1 MNLQK
6 QISLIEKNS
15 IQHYLLK
22 HDDVCFS
29 ILKVVFVLICVNSM
43 TGHAFTKN
51 INVQQVQNEI
61 QEPNS
66 YIETVLGDQQT
77 PLILLK
83 REILS
88 SDDVLSCL
96 EAQNIDLQNMKQESK
111 QTLEDIALHQQ
122 TSINNREPLL
132 LGFPITTLNKLMNIT
147 GVATHFSDQGNT
159 FYQTPVYQNIF
170 RGYHLANVET
180 NVQARLIS
188 PNDGSCSLGFAMCH
202 YQDDCVVNDE
212 GQPIYY
218 TEFPVLGISKNHQVI
233 IIDPA
238 SIGNQLKEQIMEF
251 KSQYGA
257 PEDIPFKVKDTRSSI
272 VGFSQSTLVFDA
284 ISTLDF
290 LGSSPLPEMTSRW
303 SLRFQWG
310 KNKDDFM
317 TKAPVEGVGYH
328 TVHSPLYDTHIIF
341 LRDISRDNPVHFY
354 VKNVPDNYQ
363 APFRESFDH
372 WNTIFI
378 SLKGYPA
385 FTYQFI
391 QGNYDGQTE
400 IITGDIRYNVL
411 EWDMT
416 YRHSYNGQSHNL
428 LFDQNTGQ
436 IWSTSILIQ
445 GPRLIEEYSR
455 WFQYSDAIRAN
466 EVIRQPLLTAPFHSD
481 TYNLISQVSFSE
493 FPLHHQTLMLAPED
507 ETFDSY
513 IPKLLKAITTHEL
526 GHPLGLMHNHKSSI
540 FAQNGYVGNSH
551 MEYLKPY
558 NLHKPVSGTYDR
570 MALAYGYLGML
581 PERTDLFCANS
592 DLIDSYH
599 NNDQRD
605 KSPECSRTDG
615 TSLPLEDFASRL
627 RQTFDLL
634 TSRKDNQSFPYLV
647 WNTRVNQYVN
657 SLTFGLISYYFSAD
671 THYDQLQT
679 VLIEGQKP
687 ENPQEVKD
695 LVIEYL
701 DPIICNPR
709 LHSILQGND
718 LDIGNN
724 FFDSILHQNVL
735 NFMIATRMMIFNE
748 TSIKSLGCP
757 MANSFK

>member
-1 MNLQK
+1 
-6 QISLIEKNS
+6 
-15 IQHYLLK
+15 
-22 HDDVCFS
+22 
-29 ILKVVFVLICVNSM
+29 M
-43 TGHAFTKN
+43 TNCTFTQN
-51 INVQQVQNEI
+51 TNTQGQAQNEA
-61 QEPNS
+61 QNNGEPDS
-66 YIETVLGDQQT
+66 YIESFLGDQQT
-77 PLILLK
+77 PLVLLK

-88 SDDVLSCL
+88 SNDVLSCL
-96 EAQNIDLQNMKQESK
+96 KAQNIDLQNMKQEPEQTSK
-111 QTLEDIALHQQ
+111 DI
-122 TSINNREPLL
+122 TISINNREALL
-132 LGFPITTLNKLMNIT
+132 LGIPLTALNKLMNMT
-147 GVATHFSDQGNT
+147 GVATHFSDRGNT

-188 PNDGSCSLGFAMCH
+188 SSDGSCSLGFAICH

-218 TEFPVLGISKNHQVI
+218 TELPVLGISQNHQVI

-238 SIGNQLKEQIMEF
+238 SIGNQLKERIMELE
-251 KSQYGA
+251 SQYGV
-257 PEDIPFKVKDTRSSI
+257 PEDIPFKVKDIRSSI
-272 VGFSQSTLVFDA
+272 VGFSQPTLVFDA

-290 LGSSPLPEMTSRW
+290 PGPSPLPEMTSRW
-303 SLRFQWG
+303 SLRFEWG
-310 KNKDDFM
+310 KSRDNFV
-317 TKAPVEGVGYH
+317 TRTPTEGVGYH
-328 TVHSPLYDTHIIF
+328 TAYSPLEDTHIIS
-341 LRDISRDNPVHFY
+341 LRDISKDNPAHFY

-363 APFRESFDH
+363 APFRESFNH

-416 YRHSYNGQSHNL
+416 YRHSYNGQSRNL

-455 WFQYSDAIRAN
+455 WFQYSDIIRAN
-466 EVIRQPLLTAPFHSD
+466 EVIRRPPLTAFHSG
-481 TYNLISQVSFSE
+481 TYNLISQVSFTG
-493 FPLHHQTLMLAPED
+493 FPIHHQTLMLAPED

-513 IPKLLKAITTHEL
+513 IPKLLKAIVTHEL
-526 GHPLGLMHNHKSSI
+526 GHSLGLIHNHKSSI
-540 FAQNGYVGNSH
+540 FAQNGYVGNSY
-551 MEYLKPY
+551 MDYLKSH
-558 NLHKPVSGTYDR
+558 NIHKPVSGSYDR

-581 PERTDLFCANS
+581 PKRTDLFCASS
-592 DLIDSYH
+592 DLIDDYH

-615 TSLPLEDFASRL
+615 TNLPLEDFALRL
-627 RQTFDLL
+627 GQTFDLL
-634 TSRKDNQSFPYLV
+634 TSRKDDQSFPYLI
-647 WNTRVNQYVN
+647 WNARVGEYVSN
-657 SLTFGLISYYFSAD
+657 LTFSLISYYFSAN

-679 VLIEGQKP
+679 VLIEGRKP

-701 DPIICNPR
+701 DPIICNPK

-724 FFDSILHQNVL
+724 FFDSILQQNVL
-735 NFMIATRMMIFNE
+735 NFMIATRIMIINKAE
-748 TSIKSLGCP
+748 IKTLGCP
-757 MANSFK
+757 MANFFR